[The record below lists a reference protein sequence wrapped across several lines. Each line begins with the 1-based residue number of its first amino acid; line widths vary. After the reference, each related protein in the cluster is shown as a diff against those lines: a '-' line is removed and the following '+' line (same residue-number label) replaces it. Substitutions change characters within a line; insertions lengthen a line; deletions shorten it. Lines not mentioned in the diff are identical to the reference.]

1 MHVDDGFMY
10 TVIWSGIGTHSLLV
24 LSSSP
29 CSVST
34 CVLLNVSYIISGKEK
49 QATFTGREQRL
60 GVWVLPHLVARLFDR
75 GRPKAPLAADKTR
88 DPRVAEANDL
98 TGEAVEH
105 DADAAENELLYPQ
118 AAGDRKAEA
127 AARVL
132 LRTLLGGIGD
142 SGSGCDEGH
151 DEDGAADG
159 GVPGV
164 TALDAE
170 DRAAARANVRWNW
183 VAYRSAFPHTPPHA
197 AITAMF
203 AQYALLVG
211 RITRHLGGTASAP
224 MTLTEGAAIGEDAR
238 VFITRYVT
246 PILGPIH
253 TTKIHK
259 LLAHVLD
266 AVRLHGT
273 LRNGD
278 TSANEGKHKD
288 DKRHYARTNRGRDYT
303 RQLVRHAQGART
315 VLRNNKVAAMAEEQ
329 EGNSGNDAEYDSGGE
344 ECNTAGVVC
353 VGGPGGAVDGGG
365 PSAPPAG
372 ATPSPKPAAMQV
384 ALMTVEELSQ
394 LPGMGALGD
403 LLGLRA
409 SERVGSPAFLLIEA
423 HLDGGGTLRQLLRA
437 SSICH
442 GAPWHDH
449 VMYSPFPEAAE
460 RRYGQ
465 VRLFV
470 RGGDGRTFAV
480 VARMRLV
487 GASVCPL
494 SARGCLQLRWEMDA
508 SGARDAADAVS
519 RVVLELVPLGDIV
532 RMVHIVPDVG
542 DLFSR
547 QGLGA
552 DPPSFGGSGPLV
564 EDMLYLLNAFMP
576 VRPE

>member
-1 MHVDDGFMY
+1 
-10 TVIWSGIGTHSLLV
+10 
-24 LSSSP
+24 
-29 CSVST
+29 
-34 CVLLNVSYIISGKEK
+34 VLLYLSYIISAKEK

-75 GRPKAPLAADKTR
+75 GRPKPPIAADKTR
-88 DPRVAEANDL
+88 DARVAPAIDL
-98 TGEAVEH
+98 TAEIGV
-105 DADAAENELLYPQ
+105 DADQNGLETAA
-118 AAGDRKAEA
+118 AAGDQEAEA

-132 LRTLLGGIGD
+132 LRTLLGGIG
-142 SGSGCDEGH
+142 GNGCISDDVN
-151 DEDGAADG
+151 DEDGAAEG

-164 TALDAE
+164 SAPDAE
-170 DRAAARANVRWNW
+170 DRAAARANVKWSW
-183 VAYRSAFPHTPPHA
+183 VAYREAFPHTPPHA

-224 MTLTEGAAIGEDAR
+224 MTLTEGAAIAEESR
-238 VFITRYVT
+238 IFITRYVT
-246 PILGPIH
+246 PILGAIH

-273 LRNGD
+273 LRSGD

-315 VLRNNKVAAMAEEQ
+315 VLRNNKAAAKAEEN
-329 EGNSGNDAEYDSGGE
+329 EGSDANDEEDDGGSE
-344 ECNTAGVVC
+344 DGTTCSADCVVRD
-353 VGGPGGAVDGGG
+353 GGAVDCR
-365 PSAPPAG
+365 
-372 ATPSPKPAAMQV
+372 TPSERQASSLPSPNPTTMQV
-384 ALMTVEELSQ
+384 ALVTVQQLSQ
-394 LPGMGALGD
+394 LPGLGAVGS

-409 SERVGSPAFLLIEA
+409 SERVGSPAFLHVDAL
-423 HLDGGGTLRQLLRA
+423 LDGGGTLRQLLRA
-437 SSICH
+437 SSNCR

-449 VMYSPFPEAAE
+449 VMYSALPAAAE
-460 RRYGQ
+460 HRYGQ
-465 VRLFV
+465 VRVFV
-470 RGGDGRTFAV
+470 RGGDCRTFAV

-487 GASVCPL
+487 EAAVCPL
-494 SARGCLQLRWEMDA
+494 SDRGCLQLRWEMEDSRA
-508 SGARDAADAVS
+508 GGALDAVS

-532 RMVHIVPDVG
+532 RMVHIVPDMG

-552 DPPSFGGSGPLV
+552 DPPSFGLGGPL
-564 EDMLYLLNAFMP
+564 EEEMLYLLNVFMP